1 MEAAAAKWAKTEQH
15 MEIIHTRE
23 ALQQA
28 VAAFKKEGKTIGF
41 VPTMGALHEGH
52 LTLMRLAQRENDIAI
67 CSIFVNPTQFNNPTD
82 LERYPR
88 DPEKDAM
95 AVSGIVDIAFIPTVE
110 EMYPESPTEHYDFG
124 ELEQVMEGPS
134 RPGHFQGVGM
144 VVSRLFE
151 LVQPDRA
158 YFGKK
163 DYQQVA
169 IIRRLVEL
177 KKYPLEIVPVEIVR
191 AEDGLALSS
200 RNALLHPEKRAKA
213 PFIYRT
219 LKQAKA
225 MAAGHTLQEVEK
237 WIKEQ
242 IGSDPDFELEYI
254 QIADA
259 ETLQP
264 IGSFAD
270 AAHVV
275 ACITVWLDGVR
286 LIDNIEFK

>member
-1 MEAAAAKWAKTEQH
+1 
-15 MEIIHTRE
+15 MEIIHTRK
-23 ALQQA
+23 ALNQA
-28 VAAFKKEGKTIGF
+28 IAGFKAAGKSIGF

-52 LTLMRLAQRENDIAI
+52 LSLMHQAKAENDVAV
-67 CSIFVNPTQFNNPTD
+67 CSIFVNPTQFNNATD

-88 DPEKDAM
+88 NPEKDAQT
-95 AVSGIVDIAFIPTVE
+95 VSGICDIAFIPSVE
-110 EMYPESPTEHYDFG
+110 EMYPETPEETYDFG
-124 ELEQVMEGPS
+124 DLEKVMEGPS

-177 KKYPLEIVPVEIVR
+177 KKYPIEIVPVEIVR
-191 AEDGLALSS
+191 AADGLALSS
-200 RNALLHPEKRAKA
+200 RNALLHPGKRAKA

-219 LKQAKA
+219 LKQAKE
-225 MAAGHTLQEVEK
+225 MAGQHSLKEVED
-237 WIKEQ
+237 WIRKQFEAD
-242 IGSDPDFELEYI
+242 GDFELEYI

-259 ETLQP
+259 VTLQP
-264 IGSFAD
+264 IGDFAE

>member
-1 MEAAAAKWAKTEQH
+1 
-15 MEIIHTRE
+15 MEIIHTRK
-23 ALQQA
+23 ALEQA
-28 VAAFKKEGKTIGF
+28 IAACKAEGKSIGF

-52 LTLMRLAQRENDIAI
+52 LTLMRQAKAENDVAV

-88 DPEKDAM
+88 NPEKDAQ
-95 AVSGIVDIAFIPTVE
+95 AVSGICDIAFIPPVE
-110 EMYPESPTEHYDFG
+110 EMYPETPTETYDFG
-124 ELEQVMEGPS
+124 DLEKVMEGPS

-169 IIRRLVEL
+169 VIRRLVEL
-177 KKYPLEIVPVEIVR
+177 KHYPLTIVPVEIVR

-200 RNALLHPEKRAKA
+200 RNALLHPEKRVKA

-219 LKQAKA
+219 LKQAKD
-225 MAAGHTLQEVEK
+225 MSGQRSLKEVEN
-237 WIKEQ
+237 WIREQ
-242 IGSDPDFELEYI
+242 FEADKDFELEYI

-264 IGSFAD
+264 IADFAE

>member
-1 MEAAAAKWAKTEQH
+1 MK
-15 MEIIHTRE
+15 IIHTRK
-23 ALQQA
+23 ALEQA
-28 VAAFKKEGKTIGF
+28 IAAYKAEGKSIGF

-52 LTLMRLAQRENDIAI
+52 LTLMRQAKAENDVAV

-88 DPEKDAM
+88 NPEKDAQS
-95 AVSGIVDIAFIPTVE
+95 VSGICDIAFIPTVD
-110 EMYPESPTEHYDFG
+110 EMYPETPTETYDFG
-124 ELEQVMEGPS
+124 DLEKVMEGPS

-151 LVQPDRA
+151 LVQPDKA

-169 IIRRLVEL
+169 IIKRLVKL
-177 KKYPLEIVPVEIVR
+177 KKYPLTIVPVEIVR
-191 AEDGLALSS
+191 AADGLALSS
-200 RNALLHPEKRAKA
+200 RNALLHPDKRAKA

-219 LKQAKA
+219 LQQAKA
-225 MAAGHTLQEVEK
+225 MASQHSLQEVEE
-237 WIKEQ
+237 WIQKQ
-242 IGSDPDFELEYI
+242 FASDKDFELEYI

-259 ETLQP
+259 ESLQP
-264 IGSFAD
+264 IADFAD
-270 AAHVV
+270 ATHVV

>member
-1 MEAAAAKWAKTEQH
+1 

-23 ALQQA
+23 ALEQA
-28 VAAFKKEGKTIGF
+28 ITACKAEGKRIGF

-52 LTLMRLAQRENDIAI
+52 LTLMRRAKAENDIAV

-88 DPEKDAM
+88 NPEKDAQ
-95 AVSGIVDIAFIPTVE
+95 AVSGICDIAFIPSVE
-110 EMYPESPTEHYDFG
+110 EMYPEAPEETYDFG
-124 ELEQVMEGPS
+124 DLEKVMEGPS

-169 IIRRLVEL
+169 IIKRLVAL
-177 KKYPLEIVPVEIVR
+177 KHYPLTIVPVDIVR

-213 PFIYRT
+213 PFIYQT

-225 MAAGHTLQEVEK
+225 MAPQHRLHEVED
-237 WIKEQ
+237 WIK
-242 IGSDPDFELEYI
+242 SRFDTDKDFKLEYI

-264 IGSFAD
+264 ILDFAD

>member
-1 MEAAAAKWAKTEQH
+1 
-15 MEIIHTRE
+15 MEIIHTRK
-23 ALQQA
+23 ALEQA
-28 VAAFKKEGKTIGF
+28 VAACKAEGKSIGF

-52 LTLMRLAQRENDIAI
+52 LTLMRQAKAENDVAV
-67 CSIFVNPTQFNNPTD
+67 CSIFVNPTQFNNPVD

-88 DPEKDAM
+88 NPEKDAQ
-95 AVSGIVDIAFIPTVE
+95 AVSGICDIAFIPSVE
-110 EMYPESPTEHYDFG
+110 EMYPETPAETYDFG
-124 ELEQVMEGPS
+124 DLEKVMEGPS

-151 LVQPDRA
+151 LVRPDRA

-169 IIRRLVEL
+169 VIKRLVEI
-177 KKYPLEIVPVEIVR
+177 KQYPITIVPVEIVR

-200 RNALLHPEKRAKA
+200 RNALLHPEKRIQA

-219 LKQAKA
+219 LKQAKE
-225 MAAGHTLQEVEK
+225 MAGQRSLKEVEN
-237 WIKEQ
+237 WIKAQFEA
-242 IGSDPDFELEYI
+242 DKAFELEYI

-264 IGSFAD
+264 IADFAD
-270 AAHVV
+270 AKHVV

-286 LIDNIEFK
+286 LIDNIEIK

>member
-1 MEAAAAKWAKTEQH
+1 
-15 MEIIHTRE
+15 MEIIRTRD
-23 ALQQA
+23 AMQQA

-52 LTLMRLAQRENDIAI
+52 LTLMRLAQQENDIAV

-88 DPEKDAM
+88 NPEKDAE
-95 AVSGIVDIAFIPTVE
+95 AVSGIVDIAFIPSVE
-110 EMYPESPTEHYDFG
+110 EMYPKQPTETYDFG
-124 ELEQVMEGPS
+124 DIEKVMEGPS

-177 KKYPLEIVPVEIVR
+177 KKYPIEIVPVEIVR
-191 AEDGLALSS
+191 ADDGLALSS
-200 RNALLHPEKRAKA
+200 RNALLHPDKRAKA

-219 LKQAKA
+219 LKQAKE
-225 MAAGHTLQEVEK
+225 MATGHTLQEVEQ
-237 WIKEQ
+237 WIKER
-242 IGSDPDFELEYI
+242 IGSDSDFELEYI

>member
-1 MEAAAAKWAKTEQH
+1 
-15 MEIIHTRE
+15 MEIIHTRK
-23 ALQQA
+23 ALEQA
-28 VAAFKKEGKTIGF
+28 VAACKAEGKSIGF

-52 LTLMRLAQRENDIAI
+52 LTLMRQAKAENDVAV
-67 CSIFVNPTQFNNPTD
+67 CSIFVNPTQFNNPVD

-88 DPEKDAM
+88 NPEKDAQ
-95 AVSGIVDIAFIPTVE
+95 AVSGICDIAFIPSVE
-110 EMYPESPTEHYDFG
+110 EMYPETPSETYDFG
-124 ELEQVMEGPS
+124 DLEKVMEGPS

-169 IIRRLVEL
+169 IIKRLVAL
-177 KKYPLEIVPVEIVR
+177 KQYPITIVPVEIVR

-219 LKQAKA
+219 LKQAKE
-225 MAAGHTLQEVEK
+225 MSLQHNLSEVEN
-237 WIKEQ
+237 WIRTRFETDKE
-242 IGSDPDFELEYI
+242 FELEYI

-264 IGSFAD
+264 IREFAD

>member
-1 MEAAAAKWAKTEQH
+1 
-15 MEIIHTRE
+15 MEIIHTRK
-23 ALQQA
+23 ALEQA
-28 VAAFKKEGKTIGF
+28 IAACKAEGKSIGF

-52 LTLMRLAQRENDIAI
+52 LTLMRQAKAENDVAV

-88 DPEKDAM
+88 NPEKDAQS
-95 AVSGIVDIAFIPTVE
+95 VSGICDIAFIPSVE
-110 EMYPESPTEHYDFG
+110 EMYPEAPTETYDFG
-124 ELEQVMEGPS
+124 ELEKVMEGPS

-169 IIRRLVEL
+169 IIKRLVAL
-177 KKYPLEIVPVEIVR
+177 KHYPLTIVPVEIVR

-200 RNALLHPEKRAKA
+200 RNALLHPEKRTKA

-219 LKQAKA
+219 LKQAKE
-225 MAAGHTLQEVEK
+225 MAATHSLKEVES
-237 WIKEQ
+237 WIRTQ
-242 IGSDPDFELEYI
+242 LGTDSDFELEYI

-264 IGSFAD
+264 IADFAE

>member
-1 MEAAAAKWAKTEQH
+1 
-15 MEIIHTRE
+15 
-23 ALQQA
+23 
-28 VAAFKKEGKTIGF
+28 
-41 VPTMGALHEGH
+41 
-52 LTLMRLAQRENDIAI
+52 
-67 CSIFVNPTQFNNPTD
+67 
-82 LERYPR
+82 
-88 DPEKDAM
+88 
-95 AVSGIVDIAFIPTVE
+95 
-110 EMYPESPTEHYDFG
+110 MYPEAPAEHYDFG
-124 ELEQVMEGPS
+124 DLEKVMEGPS

-200 RNALLHPEKRAKA
+200 RNALLHPDKRAKA
-213 PFIYRT
+213 PFIYQT
-219 LKQAKA
+219 LQQARSMSA
-225 MAAGHTLQEVEK
+225 NHSLQEVEQ
-237 WIKEQ
+237 WIRER

-264 IGSFAD
+264 IANFTD
-270 AAHVV
+270 ATHVV

>member
-1 MEAAAAKWAKTEQH
+1 MEV
-15 MEIIHTRE
+15 IYTRQE
-23 ALQQA
+23 LQQA
-28 VAAFKKEGKTIGF
+28 VETFKKAGKSIGF

-52 LTLMRLAQRENDIAI
+52 LTLMRQAKTENDIAV
-67 CSIFVNPTQFNNPTD
+67 CSIFVNPTQFNNPID

-88 DPEKDAM
+88 HPEKDAQ
-95 AVSGIVDIAFIPTVE
+95 AVSGICDIAFIPSVE
-110 EMYPESPTEHYDFG
+110 EMYPETPTETYDFG
-124 ELEQVMEGPS
+124 DLEKVMEGPS

-151 LVQPDRA
+151 MVRPDRA

-169 IIRRLVEL
+169 VIKRLVEL
-177 KKYPLEIVPVEIVR
+177 KQYPITIVPVGIVR

-200 RNALLHPEKRAKA
+200 RNALLHPEKRVKA
-213 PFIYRT
+213 PFIYQT

-225 MAAGHTLQEVEK
+225 MAAEHSKQEVEE
-237 WIKEQ
+237 WIRHQ
-242 IGSDPDFELEYI
+242 FASDREFELEYI
-254 QIADA
+254 EIADA

-264 IGSFAD
+264 IVSFAD
-270 AAHVV
+270 AKHVV